1 MTNWP
6 TLKSSQIAGALKKLG
21 FFITRQK
28 GSHSRFEHADGRATT
43 VPMHAGQDI
52 GRGLFR
58 KILRDMVGSLDIFR
72 KLFLKTPILTPKRG
86 V

>member
-6 TLKSSQIAGALKKLG
+6 TLKSSQIAAALNKLG

-28 GSHSRFEHADGRATT
+28 GSHARFEHADGRATT

-58 KILRDMVGSLDIFR
+58 KILRDIEMNFEDFR
-72 KLFLKTPILTPKRG
+72 KFI
-86 V
+86 

>member
-6 TLKSSQIAGALKKLG
+6 TLKSSQIARALKKAG
-21 FFITRQK
+21 FTITRQK
-28 GSHSRFEHADGRATT
+28 GSHARFEHPDGRATT
-43 VPMHAGQDI
+43 VPVHAAQDI

-58 KILRDMVGSLDIFR
+58 KILRDTEMELEDFR
-72 KLFLKTPILTPKRG
+72 KL

>member
-28 GSHSRFEHADGRATT
+28 GSHARFEHADGRATT

-58 KILRDMVGSLDIFR
+58 KILRDIEMNFEDFR
-72 KLFLKTPILTPKRG
+72 KFI
-86 V
+86 

>member
-28 GSHSRFEHADGRATT
+28 GSHARFEHADGRATT

-58 KILRDMVGSLDIFR
+58 KILRDIEMNFEDFR
-72 KLFLKTPILTPKRG
+72 EFI
-86 V
+86 